1 MKPNDQPIRDGLV
14 ARAIV
19 MAAQDASA
27 TAIASVEEKKG
38 KNSGFLLSGL
48 FRAQHFPSAIILTV
62 SLLGFSSPV
71 LGIPSTFPHTHN
83 NPGTTDRDTTWIN
96 PTPPPERIP
105 DPDPDNPDTK
115 AHQHRD
121 RHPLNGQLLAGR
133 GGDVTNTVT
142 TNDNGT
148 PANRMDDF
156 GFGTYAVWDDRNWR
170 FDMANDRS
178 LPEYAH
184 GFIQQGPTTAVRYRF
199 LDAFD
204 HDGNPATPP
213 QDRWLTPIGMNMR
226 SAVNSAYD
234 AWEAAVNGTQQ
245 NLNGVSV
252 VRSIDFMEVV
262 RTFVLDIDVLLTGGP
277 TFSARRLE
285 LLFPF
290 PTAANGIVYDFND
303 TVPAGRPPFGADAD
317 GNGIDDNAFDFTHIA
332 LHETGHSL
340 GLGHFGLNPLTNLM
354 VELAAGV
361 LRRNVNA
368 AGIDAGSQDGAR
380 DLYTIPLPVSA
391 PEPSTLL
398 LLGSALVG
406 LIGFG
411 RKRPRREGNG
421 NRPFGAA
428 FIATGSNAFRY

>member
-1 MKPNDQPIRDGLV
+1 MKPNNQTIRDGLV

-27 TAIASVEEKKG
+27 TATASVEEKKG
-38 KNSGFLLSGL
+38 KNNEFFLSGL
-48 FRAQHFPSAIILTV
+48 FRAQRFQPAIILTV

-71 LGIPSTFPHTHN
+71 FGIPSTFPHTHK
-83 NPGTTDRDTTWIN
+83 NPATTDRDTTWIN
-96 PTPPPERIP
+96 GTAPPERVP
-105 DPDPDNPDTK
+105 DPDPDNPDAK

-121 RHPLNGQLLAGR
+121 RHPLNGQLLAG
-133 GGDVTNTVT
+133 GDVTNTVT
-142 TNDNGT
+142 THNGGT

-178 LPEYAH
+178 LPGYAH
-184 GFIQQGPTTAVRYRF
+184 GYIQQGPNTAVRYRF

-204 HDGNPATPP
+204 HDRNPATAP

-226 SAVNSAYD
+226 NAVNNAYD
-234 AWEAAVNGTQQ
+234 AWEAAVNGTQV
-245 NLNGVSV
+245 NLNRVDV
-252 VRSIDFMEVV
+252 IRSIDFMEVV
-262 RTFVLDIDVLLTGGP
+262 RSFTWEISVLLTGGP
-277 TFSARRLE
+277 EFRANRLD

-290 PTAANGIVYDFND
+290 PTAGNGIVYDFDD
-303 TVPAGRPPFGADAD
+303 TVPGGPPPLSDAD
-317 GNGIDDNAFDFTHIA
+317 GNGIADNALDFNYLA
-332 LHETGHSL
+332 LHETGHTL
-340 GLGHFGLNPLTNLM
+340 GLGHFGTNILTNLM
-354 VELAAGV
+354 GGAAAGR
-361 LRRNVNA
+361 LERNVNGP
-368 AGIDAGSQDGAR
+368 GIDVGSQDGAR

-411 RKRPRREGNG
+411 RKRLFNK
-421 NRPFGAA
+421 A
-428 FIATGSNAFRY
+428 

>member
-1 MKPNDQPIRDGLV
+1 MKPNDQPTQDGLV
-14 ARAIV
+14 ARVIV

-38 KNSGFLLSGL
+38 KNFGFFRSGL
-48 FRAQHFPSAIILTV
+48 FRAQHFQSAIILTV
-62 SLLGFSSPV
+62 SLLGVSSPV

-83 NPGTTDRDTTWIN
+83 NPVTTDRDTTWIN
-96 PTPPPERIP
+96 PMLPIELVP
-105 DPDPDNPDTK
+105 DPDPDNPDAK

-121 RHPLNGQLLAGR
+121 RHPLNGQLIPGL
-133 GGDVTNTVT
+133 GGNVTNTVT
-142 TNDNGT
+142 TDDNRT
-148 PANRMDDF
+148 PFNRVDDF

-170 FDMANDRS
+170 FDMANNRS
-178 LPEYAH
+178 LSDYAH

-204 HDGNPATPP
+204 NDRNPATPP

-226 SAVNSAYD
+226 KAVNNAYD
-234 AWEAAVNGTQQ
+234 AWETAVNGTQL
-245 NLNGVSV
+245 NVNGVSV

-262 RTFVLDIDVLLTGGP
+262 RTFVWDISVLLTGGP
-277 TFSARRLE
+277 SFNASRLE

-290 PTAANGIVYDFND
+290 PAAGSVVAEYDFDD
-303 TVPAGRPPFGADAD
+303 TVPVGPPPFGADED
-317 GNGIDDNAFDFTHIA
+317 GNGIADNAHDFNHLA

-340 GLGHFGLNPLTNLM
+340 GLGHFGVNILTNLM
-354 VELAAGV
+354 NDRPL
-361 LRRNVNA
+361 LRNLNGP
-368 AGIDAGSQDGAR
+368 GIDAGSQDGAR

-411 RKRPRREGNG
+411 RKRLFN
-421 NRPFGAA
+421 
-428 FIATGSNAFRY
+428 NA